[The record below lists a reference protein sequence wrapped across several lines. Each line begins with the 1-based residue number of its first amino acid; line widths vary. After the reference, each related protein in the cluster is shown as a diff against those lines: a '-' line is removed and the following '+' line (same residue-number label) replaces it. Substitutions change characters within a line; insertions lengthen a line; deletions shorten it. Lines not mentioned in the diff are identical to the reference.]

1 MCVCVCVTNALQN
14 HEENTAPCGAPD
26 VDWKKVQ
33 KGATPPGWQSNG
45 FSSRSQDHKDQCKNG
60 WTGFAD
66 GGAQGELFAKMKASG
81 TATVKYRDC
90 NAGGFIGLY
99 VNGVQ
104 IDKTVN
110 KAQQKTFRYSFEATL
125 TL

>member
-1 MCVCVCVTNALQN
+1 MCATNALRN
-14 HEENTAPCGAPD
+14 REENTAPCGAPD
-26 VDWKKVQ
+26 VNWKTAQ

-45 FSSRSQDHKDQCKNG
+45 FNSKSQDHKNNCKNG

-66 GGAQGELFAKMKASG
+66 LSAQGQLFAKMKAAG
-81 TATVKYRDC
+81 KATVKYRDC

-99 VNGVQ
+99 LNGAQ

-110 KAQQKTFRYSFEATL
+110 KAEQKTFRCSFEAIL
-125 TL
+125 TV